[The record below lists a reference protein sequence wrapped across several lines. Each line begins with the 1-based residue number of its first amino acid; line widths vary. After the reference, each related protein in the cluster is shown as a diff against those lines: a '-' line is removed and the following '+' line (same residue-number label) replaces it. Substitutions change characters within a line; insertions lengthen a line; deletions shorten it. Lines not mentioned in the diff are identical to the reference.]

1 MFRIVSPINNNTALV
16 RDENQRELIVT
27 GKGIVFQKKKGDII
41 VTSLVDKVFHLKT
54 EESKEN
60 LFALLKD
67 VPLDFI
73 TVTYD
78 VIDKLTLKYNYPVQD
93 YLYVT
98 LTDHIYCAYQSIQ
111 TGNYQS
117 SKLPDVS
124 NEYPIEYQIG
134 EEALSIFK
142 SKLFDGFPEDELG
155 RIAIH
160 FINAKREGEVTPS
173 FQISRT
179 KHILELVK
187 QELSRDN
194 IERTPQNSNFYDRFM
209 VHLSYFLDYID
220 RSRKDNT
227 SLLGM
232 EEHLEVSYPKA
243 FEIGNRIYNVIAR
256 ETGVDLFHSE
266 RIYIVLHIQRL
277 L

>member
-1 MFRIVSPINNNTALV
+1 MS
-16 RDENQRELIVT
+16 
-27 GKGIVFQKKKGDII
+27 DI
-41 VTSLVDKVFHLKT
+41 
-54 EESKEN
+54 
-60 LFALLKD
+60 
-67 VPLDFI
+67 
-73 TVTYD
+73 
-78 VIDKLTLKYNYPVQD
+78 
-93 YLYVT
+93 
-98 LTDHIYCAYQSIQ
+98 
-111 TGNYQS
+111 
-117 SKLPDVS
+117 S

-142 SKLFDGFPEDELG
+142 LKLFDGFPEDELG

-160 FINAKREGEVTPS
+160 FINVTPS

-220 RSRKDNT
+220 RSRKDNM

-256 ETGVDLFHSE
+256 ETEVDLFHSE
-266 RIYIVLHIQRL
+266 RIYIVLHVQRL

>member
-1 MFRIVSPINNNTALV
+1 MFRIVSPINNNIALV

-60 LFALLKD
+60 FLALLKD

-155 RIAIH
+155 
-160 FINAKREGEVTPS
+160 T
-173 FQISRT
+173 
-179 KHILELVK
+179 
-187 QELSRDN
+187 
-194 IERTPQNSNFYDRFM
+194 NS
-209 VHLSYFLDYID
+209 
-220 RSRKDNT
+220 T
-227 SLLGM
+227 
-232 EEHLEVSYPKA
+232 E
-243 FEIGNRIYNVIAR
+243 
-256 ETGVDLFHSE
+256 
-266 RIYIVLHIQRL
+266 
-277 L
+277 

>member
-1 MFRIVSPINNNTALV
+1 M
-16 RDENQRELIVT
+16 
-27 GKGIVFQKKKGDII
+27 
-41 VTSLVDKVFHLKT
+41 
-54 EESKEN
+54 
-60 LFALLKD
+60 
-67 VPLDFI
+67 
-73 TVTYD
+73 
-78 VIDKLTLKYNYPVQD
+78 
-93 YLYVT
+93 
-98 LTDHIYCAYQSIQ
+98 
-111 TGNYQS
+111 
-117 SKLPDVS
+117 
-124 NEYPIEYQIG
+124 
-134 EEALSIFK
+134 
-142 SKLFDGFPEDELG
+142 
-155 RIAIH
+155 
-160 FINAKREGEVTPS
+160 TPS

-220 RSRKDNT
+220 RSRKDNM

-256 ETGVDLFHSE
+256 EPEVDLFHSE
-266 RIYIVLHIQRL
+266 RIYIVLHVQRL

>member
-1 MFRIVSPINNNTALV
+1 MN
-16 RDENQRELIVT
+16 D
-27 GKGIVFQKKKGDII
+27 
-41 VTSLVDKVFHLKT
+41 
-54 EESKEN
+54 
-60 LFALLKD
+60 
-67 VPLDFI
+67 
-73 TVTYD
+73 
-78 VIDKLTLKYNYPVQD
+78 
-93 YLYVT
+93 VT
-98 LTDHIYCAYQSIQ
+98 LTAHIYCAYQSIQ
-111 TGNYQS
+111 AGNYQS
-117 SKLPDVS
+117 SKLSDVS

-256 ETGVDLFHSE
+256 ETEVDLFHSE
-266 RIYIVLHIQRL
+266 RIYIVLHV
-277 L
+277 